1 MVGNQGIGREVTAAW
16 LHLYCFST
24 QTLPMSKIAL
34 PIALLVVVIGI
45 GNQLSAQDFRVQIA
59 AYGERMGPGYFKER
73 GIDDYI
79 ETTDQLGLYRYFA
92 GAYKTRDEAEIVR
105 REVAAKGFPY
115 ALIIDLEEQRVL
127 CGAGCPY
134 FRNGTVYVQDPQR
147 RETSNTIYFEF
158 GRYSLTPESR
168 TVLNRFYEQMR
179 DNPGLKLKIH
189 GFTDGIG
196 SAEANL
202 KLSANRARSARNY
215 LAYKGIRVDRMLM
228 EVFGEANPAMAN
240 KDESDDRTDAPENR
254 KWNRRVV
261 LFLVNDFGEAATDD
275 SVLKN

>member
-1 MVGNQGIGREVTAAW
+1 MTKILLPLVLLTGI
-16 LHLYCFST
+16 F
-24 QTLPMSKIAL
+24 
-34 PIALLVVVIGI
+34 GI
-45 GNQLSAQDFRVQIA
+45 ENRLSAQDFRVQIA
-59 AYGERMGPGYFKER
+59 AYGERMPPAFFKER
-73 GIDDYI
+73 GIENYI

-92 GAYKTRDEAEIVR
+92 GAYKTRDEAEMVR
-105 REVAAKGFPY
+105 KEVSTKGFPY

-134 FRNGTVYVQDPQR
+134 FRNGTVYVSDPQR
-147 RETSNTIYFEF
+147 RETTNTIYFEF

-168 TVLNRFYEQMR
+168 TVLNRFYEQLR

-189 GFTDGIG
+189 GFTDGVG

-202 KLSANRARSARNY
+202 RLSANRARSARNY
-215 LAYKGIRVDRMLM
+215 MVYKGIRVDRMLM
-228 EVFGEANPAMAN
+228 EVFGEANPVMAN

-275 SVLKN
+275 AVKTN